1 MEAIMD
7 CCQENKYKSA
17 KRDIE
22 SVKKLKNR
30 LSRIVGQLNGISNM
44 IDENRYCVDILTQ
57 VSAAQSALKEVAYLI
72 LDEHLHSCVVE
83 KINEGDTEVLNEVLD
98 IMKKVK

>member
-1 MEAIMD
+1 MD
-7 CCQENKYKSA
+7 CCENKYKSV
-17 KRDIE
+17 KRDE
-22 SVKKLKNR
+22 DSVKRLKNR
-30 LSRIVGQLNGISNM
+30 INRIIGQLNGISSM

-57 VSAAQSALKEVAYLI
+57 VSATQSALKEVAYLI

-83 KINEGDTEVLNEVLD
+83 KINEGDTGVLNEVLD

>member
-1 MEAIMD
+1 MES
-7 CCQENKYKSA
+7 CCGNKYKSM
-17 KRDIE
+17 KRDE
-22 SVKKLKNR
+22 NTVRQLKNR
-30 LSRIVGQLNGISNM
+30 INRIIGQLNGISNM